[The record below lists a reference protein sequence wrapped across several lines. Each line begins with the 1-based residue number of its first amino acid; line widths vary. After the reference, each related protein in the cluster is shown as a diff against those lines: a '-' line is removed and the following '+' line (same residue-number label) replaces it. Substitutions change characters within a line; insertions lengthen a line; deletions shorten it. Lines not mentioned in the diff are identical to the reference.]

1 MHFRQIIALVG
12 AIFLALSVS
21 PASAHTVLLNS
32 IPQSESIII
41 SLPPEITITFA
52 EELIDIGNSNSI
64 EVFDS
69 SGEDMSQGQVT
80 VAGPTLSKAL
90 ITSEKTGIYKVE
102 YRAVAAD
109 GHVIKGEFTFSVEAS
124 GVTTAEIKVDP
135 ITNLPSSS
143 GNKLSIY
150 LILSATA
157 IIGGLLILIF
167 IWKKQAK

>member
-1 MHFRQIIALVG
+1 
-12 AIFLALSVS
+12 
-21 PASAHTVLLNS
+21 
-32 IPQSESIII
+32 
-41 SLPPEITITFA
+41 
-52 EELIDIGNSNSI
+52 
-64 EVFDS
+64 
-69 SGEDMSQGQVT
+69 MSQGEIL

-90 ITSEKTGIYKVE
+90 ETSEKTGEYKVE

-135 ITNLPSSS
+135 ITNSPSSS

>member
-1 MHFRQIIALVG
+1 MRFRQIIALAG

-21 PASAHTVLLNS
+21 PAAAHTVLVNS
-32 IPQSESIII
+32 IPQSESIIS

-52 EELIDIGNSNSI
+52 EDLIDIGNSNSI

-80 VAGPTLSKAL
+80 VAGPTLTKAL
-90 ITSEKTGIYKVE
+90 FTSDKIGIYKVQ

-109 GHVIKGEFTFSVEAS
+109 GHVIKGEFTFSVDAS
-124 GVTTAEIKVDP
+124 GVTTSEIKSEP
-135 ITNLPSSS
+135 LTSSPSPS

-150 LILSATA
+150 LVLSVTA
-157 IIGGLLILIF
+157 IVGGSLILIF
-167 IWKKQAK
+167 IWKKQPK

>member
-1 MHFRQIIALVG
+1 MRFRQIIALVG

-32 IPQSESIII
+32 IPQSESIIS

-135 ITNLPSSS
+135 ITNSPSSS
-143 GNKLSIY
+143 GSKLSIY

-167 IWKKQAK
+167 IWKKQGK

>member
-1 MHFRQIIALVG
+1 MRFRQIIALVG

>member
-1 MHFRQIIALVG
+1 MRFRQVIALAG
-12 AIFLALSVS
+12 AIFLAFSVS
-21 PASAHTVLLNS
+21 PAAAHTVLVNS
-32 IPQSESIII
+32 IPQSESVIN
-41 SLPPEITITFA
+41 SLPPEINITFA
-52 EELIDIGNSNSI
+52 EDLIDIGNSNSI

-80 VAGPTLSKAL
+80 ISGPTLSKAL

-124 GVTTAEIKVDP
+124 AVTTSEIKVDP
-135 ITNLPSSS
+135 ITNSPSSS

-157 IIGGLLILIF
+157 ISGGLLILIF